1 MHTLQLQ
8 TANEGMYRKVK
19 CDNFYWHYYILARST
34 RIIIR
39 RYNYTYVYIY
49 ILYAAM
55 APGISA
61 AYYRYGKHDIITYY
75 IGIFQSDSTRSC
87 PQDVMK
93 QRI

>member
-19 CDNFYWHYYILARST
+19 RDNFYWHYYILARST

-39 RYNYTYVYIY
+39 RYNYTYIY
-49 ILYAAM
+49 TLYAVM
-55 APGISA
+55 APGIFA

-75 IGIFQSDSTRSC
+75 IGILQLDSTRSC

-93 QRI
+93 QHI